1 MTDTPRPLEPWFF
14 DEKPPFPLNEDDQAR
29 IDTLNAAGRAIVLRM
44 VEQIALNDGIEWDG
58 ITPAFAETAIDRVRD
73 IVHAAR
79 DRGPGAI
86 AESDLEELALRYMD
100 AMRLWLRIY
109 AAARNKIN

>member
-1 MTDTPRPLEPWFF
+1 MTDNPPPLEPWFF

-44 VEQIALNDGIEWDG
+44 VEQIALNDGIAWDG
-58 ITPAFAETAIDRVRD
+58 ITPAFADTAIDRVRD

-79 DRGPGAI
+79 SRGPGAI